1 VVSSGLPHDPVG
13 IATAIPIY
21 AGVVI
26 ASGVVGKVAGIT
38 VGTLLRGAH

>member
-1 VVSSGLPHDPVG
+1 MSSGLPHDPVG
-13 IATAIPIY
+13 IAIAIPIY

-26 ASGVVGKVAGIT
+26 AAGVIGKVAGIA

>member
-1 VVSSGLPHDPVG
+1 VVTSGLPEGAIG
-13 IATAIPIY
+13 IATAIPVY

-26 ASGVVGKVAGIT
+26 ASGVVGKVAGIV